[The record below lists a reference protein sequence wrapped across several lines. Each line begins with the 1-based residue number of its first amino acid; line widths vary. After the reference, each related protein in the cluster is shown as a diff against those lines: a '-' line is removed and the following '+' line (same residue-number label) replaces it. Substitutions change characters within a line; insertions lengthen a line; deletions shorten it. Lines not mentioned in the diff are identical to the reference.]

1 MTVISLER
9 HGKRSCGMTLGH
21 GLSCQPDYQCGN
33 CSHIEQLQKENA
45 ELKTL
50 YKVVSAVLV
59 LSDTSG
65 AEPRLDPAL
74 WYQAISAIESYEAME
89 KQNEKQ

>member
-1 MTVISLER
+1 MTVVSLNQR
-9 HGKRSCGMTLGH
+9 GKRSCGMTLGH
-21 GLSCQPDYQCGN
+21 GLSCQPEYQCGN

-65 AEPRLDPAL
+65 TEPRLDPDL
-74 WYQAISAIESYEAME
+74 WYRAINAIESYEE
-89 KQNEKQ
+89 SERDI